1 MEYDAGKSVCG
12 DLFYIIFFIVHN
24 FEVILK
30 KTNIVQTD
38 DLFFSG
44 ETISLT
50 INIAVAIYDNLTVES
65 SFAERND
72 AKYLLQTFTEY
83 LEKRQYVVDT
93 IPR

>member
-12 DLFYIIFFIVHN
+12 YLFYILFFNVHN
-24 FEVILK
+24 FEATLK
-30 KTNIVQTD
+30 KTNIVKTD

-50 INIAVAIYDNLTVES
+50 INIAVAIYDNLTVET
-65 SFAERND
+65 SFIERND

-83 LEKRQYVVDT
+83 LEKRQYVVGT
-93 IPR
+93 IPK

>member
-1 MEYDAGKSVCG
+1 MWR
-12 DLFYIIFFIVHN
+12 LILHPFFIVHN
-24 FEVILK
+24 FEAILK
-30 KTNIVQTD
+30 KTNIVKTD

-50 INIAVAIYDNLTVES
+50 INIAVAIYDNLTVET
-65 SFAERND
+65 SFIERNN

-93 IPR
+93 MPK